1 MIPDFTEDGFL
12 PPGVHRAALV
22 EVEERFAGAY
32 SSRQRRELF
41 ASIVELAKEAA
52 STEFV
57 ERILLA
63 GSFVTA
69 KPDPNDFD
77 CLIALRKTVVG
88 RELRPFEYRLV
99 SRRRAR
105 RAFDGDVLAFPADSA
120 AFRGYFEFFQK
131 NRDGTRVGMLEIEL

>member
-1 MIPDFTEDGFL
+1 MIPEFTEDGLL

-22 EVEERFAGAY
+22 EIEERFADAS
-32 SSRQRRELF
+32 SSRQRLKLF
-41 ASIVELAKEAA
+41 ASIVELVQEAT

-63 GSFVTA
+63 GSFVTT
-69 KPDPNDFD
+69 KPEPNDFD
-77 CLIALRKTVVG
+77 CLIALGKSVFG
-88 RELRPFEYRLV
+88 RELRPFEYCIV

-105 RAFDGDVLAFPADSA
+105 KAFGGDVFAFAEDSQ